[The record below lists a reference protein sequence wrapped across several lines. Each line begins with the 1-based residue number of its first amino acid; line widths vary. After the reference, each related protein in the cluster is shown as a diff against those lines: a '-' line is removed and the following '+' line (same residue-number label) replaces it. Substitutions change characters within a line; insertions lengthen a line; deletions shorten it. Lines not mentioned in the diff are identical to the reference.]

1 MVAFI
6 HVYMQTNFNILANKL
21 IKVEEV
27 LEEEVEEVLVAA
39 VEDVSNSILY
49 ASGVCSSEGGKVSQ
63 HECDLVI
70 KFKEMNDD
78 FFWEIS

>member
-27 LEEEVEEVLVAA
+27 LEEVEEVLVAA

-49 ASGVCSSEGGKVSQ
+49 APGGGCSSEGGRG
-63 HECDLVI
+63 
-70 KFKEMNDD
+70 FTT
-78 FFWEIS
+78 